1 MLISLIHL
9 YLRLLRLWKIPRRLI
24 LVARCWMHAFH
35 ILLLPTW
42 WHFFTLCICPDSPV
56 LLIFLVVDESR
67 WASATS
73 TETRLYEILGVV
85 DDISPVQRHGH
96 RKNML
101 FSYPP
106 IQFGDVFIGVFQA
119 LYTCR
124 RMCITFY
131 STGLV
136 GDAIFKRY
144 VADFFLCVLAPFF
157 LFKIKKN
164 EIARCV
170 GSCHNLTNSLYPSH
184 ASS

>member
-1 MLISLIHL
+1 MLISLVHL

-56 LLIFLVVDESR
+56 LLIFLVVEESR

-96 RKNML
+96 HKNML
-101 FSYPP
+101 FSYPSYNLGMSSSVSSKLYLLVAECALPSTPLVWLGMPYSKDMWP
-106 IQFGDVFIGVFQA
+106 I
-119 LYTCR
+119 
-124 RMCITFY
+124 
-131 STGLV
+131 S
-136 GDAIFKRY
+136 
-144 VADFFLCVLAPFF
+144 FFA
-157 LFKIKKN
+157 
-164 EIARCV
+164 
-170 GSCHNLTNSLYPSH
+170 Y
-184 ASS
+184 